1 MEPYEVLDIVLKTSD
16 VLAEEYGGEDWQG
29 DIFDFVS
36 ASVCVS
42 EELSSREVQ
51 DLHKEM
57 NGGSFVTGDSE
68 IFFYGYGRKA
78 KIYVKSLN
86 KEDV

>member
-1 MEPYEVLDIVLKTSD
+1 MEAYEILEIVLKTADELSREYPEHWEGD
-16 VLAEEYGGEDWQG
+16 VC
-29 DIFDFVS
+29 DFVS
-36 ASVCVS
+36 ASVIVS
-42 EELSSREVQ
+42 DQLSSGAVK
-51 DLHKEM
+51 DLHREM

-68 IFFYGYGRKA
+68 IFFYGYGRRA

>member
-16 VLAEEYGGEDWQG
+16 VLAEEYAGEDWQG

-42 EELSSREVQ
+42 EELSSRAVQ

-57 NGGSFVTGDSE
+57 NGGSFVT
-68 IFFYGYGRKA
+68 
-78 KIYVKSLN
+78 V
-86 KEDV
+86 

>member
-16 VLAEEYGGEDWQG
+16 VLAQEYAGEHWQG

-42 EELSSREVQ
+42 EELTSGAVE

-57 NGGSFVTGDSE
+57 CGTSFMTASSE
-68 IFFYGYGRKA
+68 IFFVGSRRKRTIYIKPMEA
-78 KIYVKSLN
+78 K
-86 KEDV
+86 